1 MQAKAAA
8 AANTTNQTAAGAA
21 GGEEEEE
28 EEEEELSCGP
38 SDPEAMNKVRT
49 CSFWMEG
56 VALCIT
62 GERARSKDFEL
73 RKLLTTI
80 KRSFPLGAGIFGLVG
95 NTMRGVTENT
105 PEIGIRR
112 DRPFSGLRVTV
123 AQCSSRSSKVLRNRL
138 WDTKYTVGG
147 KFPPS
152 LHYYYTK
159 DAV

>member
-1 MQAKAAA
+1 MAVERFPFPTVLFHQEASVFTVIKPAFLRIHHLQAKAAA

-62 GERARSKDFEL
+62 GEWARSIDLEL
-73 RKLLTTI
+73 RTLLTT
-80 KRSFPLGAGIFGLVG
+80 
-95 NTMRGVTENT
+95 
-105 PEIGIRR
+105 
-112 DRPFSGLRVTV
+112 
-123 AQCSSRSSKVLRNRL
+123 
-138 WDTKYTVGG
+138 
-147 KFPPS
+147 
-152 LHYYYTK
+152 
-159 DAV
+159 